1 MTRPVPDQASAPE
14 SLATILLD
22 WRRREPGRPL
32 LLKRRGL
39 EVPERCERAL
49 EALLEALQARAEAP
63 LALTVLSNAEP
74 DLNPFAGL
82 PAGASREESG
92 QTLADLVALLGPGE
106 VHEWN
111 AWPRHLVLLSPA
123 AVEALD
129 RPGVTA
135 ANAFERLREAGGRL
149 LLTDRLFMHD
159 AQADLCP
166 AVDLQPHER
175 RRPPAWGTLTE
186 RLGAWLGAG
195 TDLRDPQLR
204 NDLDRFAAARAPVT
218 LHITHSWGGGVQ
230 RWVESFIE
238 ADEAGLNFQ
247 FRAEGP
253 ESGQGCGQ
261 RLALCLGNRLETP
274 VARWWVQPPIRST
287 AARDEAYREILREAL
302 ERTGAGRVIVS
313 SLVGH
318 SLDALT
324 TGRPTVQ
331 VLHDFYPC
339 WPLLGVHPG
348 PYLASGQRVDLRRA
362 LEDYPLLP
370 EFRGREADG
379 WEALGQRWREV
390 AAGGGVRMA
399 APSRSVVDLLGRLDP
414 AWRDHRI
421 EIIPHGLPP
430 LPAAA
435 HVRHRDREDGRLRLV
450 IPGRIQGG
458 KGQRLLLEALPELTR
473 HARVCLLGAGQDGE
487 QFFGRPEVDVIVQY
501 RHESLAELLAGL
513 GPHVAALLSV
523 VPETF
528 SYTLSEMQ
536 QLGIPVIGTRV
547 GSLVERISDG
557 ATGWLIEP
565 TAQALVDCVR
575 RLAAEPALVER
586 ARERLRGLD
595 LPDTA
600 QMVERYR
607 ALCPPGPPA
616 DRIAGRAA
624 GVASAQVAALAFR
637 NHELAV
643 RSRLLSERCDDLQA
657 EVEKRTS
664 WAEERERARREEV
677 ERRVRWVAEL
687 ENQLRQRFEELQAAR
702 AALAR
707 EQSEHE
713 STRRAVWD
721 LESRLERLQSERD
734 RLKAEHDW
742 VLASRSWRWTRPF
755 RVLGRMGGNFRRAG
769 GANPLRWPLLLSQS
783 IRTVRTRGLGGAL
796 LRAQLTQQHRAPE
809 PADTAHLEAIG
820 NPEAPPRLPCPE
832 QPQVSIVIPVH
843 NKWAYTA
850 ACLRSLAE
858 TPCRVPFEVIVVD
871 DQSSDETA
879 ARLAGIEGLVHL
891 TNEENLGFVGSCNRG
906 TGRARGEFIVLLNND
921 TQVLEG
927 WLEAL
932 AETYRRF
939 PDTGLAGARL
949 IYPNGRLQEAGGIV
963 FKDGSGWNYGR
974 NDDPER
980 PEYRYAREVD
990 YCSGA
995 CIMLRT
1001 DLFRELGGFDPHY
1014 APAYYED
1021 TDLAFR
1027 IRARGLQVRVQPAAV
1042 VVHHEGVTSGT
1053 DLNTG
1058 TKRFQEINRA
1068 KFIERWQA
1076 ALADY
1081 PAPIVNPEDPRE
1093 ICRARDHRLRGRVL
1107 IIDAYTP
1114 EPDQDSGSLRL
1125 RYLMS
1130 CFGDL
1135 GYGVTFIPDNRV
1147 PAGRYTHELQQAGIE
1162 AVYDPW
1168 IGSLQRF
1175 FADRGGEFDFIMIS
1189 RHYVAARYL
1198 ALLRRYCPQARFLF
1212 DTVDLHYLR
1221 EERLAE
1227 LEDSLPLRRAAAQTR
1242 RSELA
1247 VIEAADA
1254 TLVVSPTEQAVLREA
1269 APGARVH
1276 VISNV
1281 HEVVGS
1287 RRPFAERKDLFFVGG
1302 YQHPPNVDAARWFVG
1317 SVWPLIHAELPDVE
1331 FHLIGSKAPDEV
1343 RSLEGGGVRFHGF
1356 VEDLEP
1362 WLDGCRIA
1370 VAPLRY
1376 GAGIKGKVNMSMSR
1390 GQPVVA
1396 TPIAVEGMFAKP
1408 GRDVLVGETAEEFAA
1423 QVVRLYRDEELWN
1436 LISTHGVENVRQYF
1450 SVDTARSSLQELLRS
1465 LL

>member
-1 MTRPVPDQASAPE
+1 MTRPVPDQASVPE
-14 SLATILLD
+14 SLTTILLD

-32 LLKRRGL
+32 WLKHRGL
-39 EVPERCERAL
+39 EVPARLETAL
-49 EALLEALQARAEAP
+49 EALLERLQSCSESP

-82 PAGASREESG
+82 PAGGGQASG
-92 QTLADLVALLGPGE
+92 QTAADLVALLGPGE
-106 VHEWN
+106 THEWN

-123 AVEALD
+123 AVEALAQ
-129 RPGVTA
+129 PGVTA
-135 ANAFERLREAGGRL
+135 NNALGRLRDAGGRL
-149 LLTDRLFMHD
+149 LLSDRMFLHD
-159 AQADLCP
+159 ARAELCP
-166 AVDLQPHER
+166 AVDLQPHEQ
-175 RRPPAWGTLTE
+175 RRPPAWGALTE
-186 RLGAWLGAG
+186 RLHAWLSTG
-195 TDLRDPQLR
+195 TDLEEPQLQGE
-204 NDLDRFAAARAPVT
+204 LARFAAAGAPVT

-230 RWVESFIE
+230 RWVESFID
-238 ADEAGLNFQ
+238 ADSAGLDFQ
-247 FRAEGP
+247 LRAEGP
-253 ESGQGCGQ
+253 QSGKGCGQ
-261 RLALCLGNRLETP
+261 CLALYLGNRLETP

-287 AARDEAYREILREAL
+287 AAGDDAYRGILSEAL
-302 ERTGAGRVIVS
+302 AHTGAGRVIVS

-324 TGRPTVQ
+324 TGLPTMQ
-331 VLHDFYPC
+331 VLHDYYPC

-348 PYLASGQRVDLRRA
+348 PYLESGRKVALRRA
-362 LEDYPLLP
+362 LDDYPLLP
-370 EFRGREADG
+370 ELRDRDADG
-379 WEALGQRWREV
+379 WEDLGQRWREAV
-390 AAGGGVRMA
+390 AAGGVRMV

-414 AWRDHRI
+414 GWRETRI
-421 EIIPHGLPP
+421 EVIPHGLPP
-430 LPAAA
+430 MPAPVRVLP
-435 HVRHRDREDGRLRLV
+435 RDREDGRLRLV
-450 IPGRIQGG
+450 IPGRIQEG
-458 KGQRLLLEALPELTR
+458 KGQRLLLEALPELTS
-473 HARVCLLGAGQDGE
+473 HARVCLLGAGKDGE
-487 QFFGRPEVDVIVQY
+487 QFFGQPDVDVIVQY
-501 RHESLAELLAGL
+501 RHERLGELLTGL

-557 ATGWLIEP
+557 ETGWLIEP

-586 ARERLRGLD
+586 ARERLRALD
-595 LPDTA
+595 LPDAA

-607 ALCPPGPPA
+607 TLCPPETPLEPPA
-616 DRIAGRAA
+616 DRFAGRPA
-624 GVASAQVAALAFR
+624 GVLSAQASAAAFR
-637 NHELAV
+637 KHELAMQT
-643 RSRLLSERCDDLQA
+643 RLLSERCENLQA
-657 EVEKRTS
+657 EVERRTA
-664 WAEERERARREEV
+664 WAEARERARQEEV
-677 ERRVRWVAEL
+677 ERRVRWVAGL
-687 ENQLRQRFEELQAAR
+687 EAQLRERFRELQAAR
-702 AALAR
+702 DAFAR
-707 EQSEHE
+707 EQAAHE
-713 STRRAVWD
+713 DTRGIVKN
-721 LESRLERLQSERD
+721 LESMLERLQT
-734 RLKAEHDW
+734 KHDW

-755 RVLGRMGGNFRRAG
+755 RVLARMGGNIRRAG

-783 IRTVRTRGLGGAL
+783 IRTIRTRGLRGAV
-796 LRAQLTQQHRAPE
+796 LRAQLNQRQQAPE
-809 PADTAHLEAIG
+809 SVATENLEAIG
-820 NPEAPPRLPCPE
+820 SPEAPSHLPCPD
-832 QPQVSIVIPVH
+832 QPTVSIVIPVH
-843 NKWAYTA
+843 NKWEYTA

-858 TPCRVPFEVIVVD
+858 TPCQTPFEVIVVD
-871 DQSSDETA
+871 DRSSDETA
-879 ARLAGIEGLVHL
+879 ARLAGIEGLLHV
-891 TNEENLGFVGSCNRG
+891 TNEQNLGFVESCNRG
-906 TGRARGEFIVLLNND
+906 AERARGEYLVMLNND

-932 AETYRRF
+932 AGTFERF
-939 PDTGLAGARL
+939 PDTGLVGARL
-949 IYPNGRLQEAGGIV
+949 MYPDGRLQEAGGIV
-963 FKDGSGWNYGR
+963 FSDGSGWNYGR

-980 PEYRYAREVD
+980 PEYRHARVVD

-995 CIMLRT
+995 CIMIPAA
-1001 DLFRELGGFDPHY
+1001 LFRELGGFDRHY
-1014 APAYYED
+1014 VPAYYED

-1027 IRARGLQVRVQPAAV
+1027 IRARGLQVRVEPAAT
-1042 VVHHEGVTSGT
+1042 VVHHEGATSGT
-1053 DLNTG
+1053 DLNSG
-1058 TKRFQEINRA
+1058 AKRFQEINRA

-1076 ALADY
+1076 ELAGY
-1081 PAPIVNPEDPRE
+1081 PAPIVNPEDQQE
-1093 ICRARDHRLRGRVL
+1093 IRRARDHRLEGRVL

-1130 CFGDL
+1130 CLGDL
-1135 GYGVTFIPDNRV
+1135 GYGVTFLPHNRM
-1147 PAGRYTHELQQAGIE
+1147 PAGRYTRELQQAGVE

-1168 IGSLQRF
+1168 VGSLQRF
-1175 FADRGGEFDFIMIS
+1175 FADRGAEFDFVMIS
-1189 RHYVAARYL
+1189 RHYVASRYL
-1198 ALLRRYCPQARFLF
+1198 SLLERYCPQARFLF

-1221 EERLAE
+1221 EERHAE
-1227 LEDSLPLRRAAAQTR
+1227 LEDSLSLRRAAAQTR

-1254 TLVVSPTEQAVLREA
+1254 TLVVSPTEQAVLREV
-1269 APGARVH
+1269 APDARVH

-1343 RSLEGGGVRFHGF
+1343 RALEGGGVRFHGF

-1408 GRDVLVGETAEEFAA
+1408 GRDVLVGESAEEFAA

-1436 LISTHGVENVRQYF
+1436 HISAHGVENVRNYF
-1450 SVDTARSSLQELLRS
+1450 SVDTARRSLQELLGS
-1465 LL
+1465 FS